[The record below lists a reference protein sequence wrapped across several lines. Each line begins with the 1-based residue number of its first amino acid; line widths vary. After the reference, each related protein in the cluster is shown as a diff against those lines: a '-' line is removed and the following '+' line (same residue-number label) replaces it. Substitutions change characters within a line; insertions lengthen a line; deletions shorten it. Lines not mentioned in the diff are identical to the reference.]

1 MTNLKRRV
9 TYQYGMLVP
18 EPRRRGPDV
27 WVYRFF
33 ENRKG
38 KRVRRKSIVGTVDE
52 MPQRAEAER
61 ACEKLRLAA
70 DNSPQG
76 RMISRHITD
85 APQVSI
91 L

>member
-1 MTNLKRRV
+1 MTDLKRRV
-9 TYQYGMLVP
+9 TYQYGTLVP

-38 KRVRRKSIVGTVDE
+38 KRVRRKAIVGTVDE

-70 DNSPQG
+70 NAENTESTPRWAG
-76 RMISRHITD
+76 S
-85 APQVSI
+85 
-91 L
+91 